1 MFKMLVVRR
10 NTSFSEIRRFE
21 IFLRFAQGKLEKK
34 EGPLFTFLRWFYG
47 KDFEWQY
54 LSLEDAKPYLEFF
67 KDKKTL
73 DWFVFCPKQ
82 DNEWDHLYDTY
93 LKRLQSYTN
102 LLFKKDIIAL
112 LGLEE
117 PSPRT
122 LQRAGRASSQCLP
135 ISIGIDQVIL
145 KTYCFSFF
153 QIREAILYLIKQVE
167 LYVYE
172 KKRSHVLKDYMRK
185 CKFCGAYFFT
195 TRKDKIYCS
204 DRCSYGAQ
212 DKKRR
217 QKEERKQYKRTY
229 MRGYMRDYR
238 RRFYKA

>member
-1 MFKMLVVRR
+1 MYDF
-10 NTSFSEIRRFE
+10 TEE
-21 IFLRFAQGKLEKK
+21 DLEKIKEKIVGFIKK

-112 LGLEE
+112 LV
-117 PSPRT
+117 
-122 LQRAGRASSQCLP
+122 CL
-135 ISIGIDQVIL
+135 
-145 KTYCFSFF
+145 KY
-153 QIREAILYLIKQVE
+153 Y
-167 LYVYE
+167 
-172 KKRSHVLKDYMRK
+172 
-185 CKFCGAYFFT
+185 YFL
-195 TRKDKIYCS
+195 C
-204 DRCSYGAQ
+204 
-212 DKKRR
+212 
-217 QKEERKQYKRTY
+217 QYKLLS
-229 MRGYMRDYR
+229 
-238 RRFYKA
+238 